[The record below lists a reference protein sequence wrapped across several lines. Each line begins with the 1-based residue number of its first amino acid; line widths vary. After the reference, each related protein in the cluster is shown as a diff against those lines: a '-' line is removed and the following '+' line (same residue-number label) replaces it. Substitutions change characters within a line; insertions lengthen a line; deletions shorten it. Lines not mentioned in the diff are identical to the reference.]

1 MTYAEVCEKIESLGG
16 TPYSGGGYV
25 MPTPQLHL
33 VPFED
38 YEVKGVV
45 YEGPVNAE
53 AWDGEQCVA
62 LFAVVGRDQVEAMLP
77 DLSAQAVLF
86 AGGEG

>member
-16 TPYSGGGYV
+16 VASPEGYV

-33 VPFED
+33 VPLED

-53 AWDGEQCVA
+53 AWTGGQCVA
-62 LFAVVGRDQVEAMLP
+62 LFAVLSRDQVEVMLP
-77 DLSAQAVLF
+77 SLSAQAVVF
-86 AGGEG
+86 AGEEG